1 MLSAG
6 LIDISGNA
14 IYKIPMNFDFSNF
27 NLSRFLLNLYLKD
40 LDIYVNYL
48 SNFFSFKKFL
58 FINKKNTSFMVNGK
72 YKFLLNLYFP
82 LKILYLLRI
91 NSFIKKINIIKSI
104 HFQSYY
110 LLNNL
115 FVFSFEK
122 SLSYIRY
129 LDHMLIATIGSKLF
143 FNFVLKKILTF
154 IRSTLMFDLEKISF
168 FSAQD
173 NSIIFLGFNI
183 KLSSIQR
190 NNSSYIT
197 SIRKNKIYSLRVL
210 NRLNIYDK
218 KVSEHI
224 NTRISFEL
232 ILQLE
237 TIFKLKESKSI
248 FNFNKNKKVW
258 IYLFQLE
265 SVRSLKNTTLFLT
278 NDQWKIFSK
287 GLYISIKLGKNL
299 EYQKYL
305 FSLYILKIQKV
316 LKNTIKDSFFSISTD
331 FFSNSFDIFFREFFN
346 QYRKKLFFFYNVF
359 FFQDF
364 YRQFYKKKSFLL
376 SNYIF
381 NLSSNNI
388 NSNLIILK
396 NLKNI
401 NSKFFLSFEIF
412 FPILFSID
420 SLKKLGFFHSFKI
433 RPIGKSSFLRFDDIS
448 IIKVFGYISYLFLY
462 WYRCSF
468 NFYFVKRFIN
478 ILRESCF
485 LTLCRKHNK
494 SKTWIYDIY
503 TYDLNI
509 FDNLFINKS
518 YFPSRVTLFQM
529 KRKTFLYKKNL
540 FFDDSFFLA

>member
-237 TIFKLKESKSI
+237 TIFNLKESKSI

-265 SVRSLKNTTLFLT
+265 SLRSLKNTTLFLT